1 MVSLSQSYFKIY
13 NPSSGLLVFNVD
25 PQNFTYIEDILN
37 HQRKFFEDIK
47 TDIKILRIIGYY
59 PRHVK
64 VLGWPDTIIL
74 IPRVEVI
81 NDTQRTHIILPDFL
95 IKYRMHSV
103 KSFTLATIEITEYDY
118 ITEES
123 IPQSI
128 QIVACGTSY
137 HAGLVAKNWIEE
149 YLSIPCLVDIASE
162 YRYKKN
168 IVLPNCLF
176 ITISQSGE
184 TADTLAALR
193 LAKTL
198 GYLGS
203 LAICNVDGSSLVRE
217 SDLSFMTRAGAEIG
231 VASTKAFIAQLVSF
245 LVLTGSMMSVR
256 TPNNDNE
263 NFPNII
269 SNLISDLR
277 ALPYRIE
284 ETLKC
289 APSIENMAQI
299 LTNKTN
305 AIFLGRGWLYP
316 IAMEGAL
323 KLKEISYIHAEAY
336 AAGELKH
343 GPVALIDSDM
353 PVICVTPSNKL
364 LDKIISNIQ
373 VVKARKGETFIVSDN
388 ESQVENIIP
397 VSESNH
403 ILQISKVSDL
413 VAPIVFTIPLQLLS
427 YYVAL
432 LRGYDVDQPRN
443 LAKSVTVE

>member
-1 MVSLSQSYFKIY
+1 M
-13 NPSSGLLVFNVD
+13 
-25 PQNFTYIEDILN
+25 
-37 HQRKFFEDIK
+37 
-47 TDIKILRIIGYY
+47 
-59 PRHVK
+59 
-64 VLGWPDTIIL
+64 
-74 IPRVEVI
+74 
-81 NDTQRTHIILPDFL
+81 
-95 IKYRMHSV
+95 
-103 KSFTLATIEITEYDY
+103 
-118 ITEES
+118 
-123 IPQSI
+123 
-128 QIVACGTSY
+128 
-137 HAGLVAKNWIEE
+137 
-149 YLSIPCLVDIASE
+149 
-162 YRYKKN
+162 
-168 IVLPNCLF
+168 
-176 ITISQSGE
+176 SQSGE

-289 APSIENMAQI
+289 APAIENMAQI